1 MEQGTIELFSKTNF
15 TSSSTATED
24 FLPYLKATA
33 QKLCNVTGM
42 IILEDKTKVI
52 SDKYVLVYVGYEG
65 DTHPMYAFF
74 NNRYSNYYYFN
85 FGICLTY
92 DSDTAEEI
100 VSTNS
105 PYNSNYYYISTNN
118 YAYYINY
125 IKTSNI
131 FAFGIYQTVP
141 AYPNL
146 FDFLIVKLTYTDED
160 EKKEIPVAMH
170 KYNSAF
176 YASDDERLA
185 LLNFPKIFEHIINIF
200 GTYSGMLPRM
210 KEMLVDQPIY
220 PYIIGQAD
228 CRFEQLR
235 WYSNTTQIQ
244 AGMTIKILGIRY
256 FILSMASKYPSLLL
270 KLDEG
275 LEMT

>member
-24 FLPYLKATA
+24 FLPYLKSTA

-52 SDKYVLVYVGYEG
+52 SNRYVLVYVGYEG

-74 NNRYSNYYYFN
+74 NNRYSNYYYYN

-100 VSTNS
+100 VSNNS
-105 PYNSNYYYISTNN
+105 ANSSSYYYVYTNN
-118 YAYYINY
+118 YSYYMNY
-125 IKTSNI
+125 IKTDNI
-131 FAFGIYQTVP
+131 FSFGIYQTVP

-146 FDFLIVKLTYTDED
+146 FDFLIVKLMYTDED

-170 KYNSAF
+170 KYNNAF
-176 YASDDERLA
+176 YVSDDERLA
-185 LLNFPKIFEHIINIF
+185 LLNFPKIFEHIAYAF
-200 GTYSGMLPRM
+200 GTYSGMLPRT

-244 AGMTIKILGIRY
+244 AGMTIKILGVRY
-256 FILSMASKYPSLLL
+256 FILSTQSNFPSLLL
-270 KLDEG
+270 KLDENLG
-275 LEMT
+275 TT

>member
-15 TSSSTATED
+15 TSASTAED
-24 FLPYLKATA
+24 FLPYLKSTA

-52 SDKYVLVYVGYEG
+52 SNRYVLVYVGYEG
-65 DTHPMYAFF
+65 DTHPMYALF
-74 NNRYSNYYYFN
+74 NSRHSSNYYQC

-92 DSDTAEEI
+92 DSDSAEENI
-100 VSTNS
+100 NANNN
-105 PYNSNYYYISTNN
+105 PNINYYYIYPNN

-125 IKTSNI
+125 IKTNNV
-131 FAFGIYQTVP
+131 FAFGFYQTVP

-185 LLNFPKIFEHIINIF
+185 LLNFPKIFEHIAYAF
-200 GTYSGMLPRM
+200 GAYSGMLPRT

-228 CRFEQLR
+228 CKFEQLR
-235 WYSNTTQIQ
+235 WYSNTTLIQ
-244 AGMTIKILGIRY
+244 AGMIIKILGVKY
-256 FILSMASKYPSLLL
+256 FILSTQSNFPSLLL
-270 KLDEG
+270 KLDED